1 MFSMGVIRERCGLAT
16 PPDLAVR
23 SSAYP
28 RAPEQRGIR
37 GTPSAAR
44 LGNAGWATRNVE
56 VGS

>member
-1 MFSMGVIRERCGLAT
+1 MGVIRERCGLAT